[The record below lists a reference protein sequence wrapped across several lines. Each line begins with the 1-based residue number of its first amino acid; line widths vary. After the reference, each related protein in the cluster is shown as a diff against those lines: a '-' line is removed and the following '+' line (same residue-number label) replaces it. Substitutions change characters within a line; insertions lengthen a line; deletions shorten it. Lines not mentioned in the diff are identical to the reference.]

1 MRGRAARWALGL
13 LFLVGCNRS
22 DASETAVDS
31 KAEEKTDAQA
41 PGLQD
46 DPLADLE
53 QRAFPLLVWSA
64 HTVDKEY
71 FDRERFDPRGQLLSA
86 LTNLGLHTPE
96 IFAEPSSDG
105 ATVNVRV
112 RASEE
117 RFRLDD
123 VDSLGRAADRLEEI
137 LVFAQGILDLEDEP
151 LHELEYAAVNGMFA
165 PLDPHTILLTPEE
178 HTDLGV
184 RTKGEFGG
192 IGAQIRSDGRR
203 ILVVS
208 VLSGMPAEKAGLL
221 AGDVLLR
228 VGEEA
233 TVNMT
238 AAEAQAL
245 LRGPVGSTIAVR
257 VRRGKKVLAFDIERD
272 TIKVE
277 SVVAES
283 LPGGV
288 SYLRITTFQEN
299 TAEQVRQALEKAE
312 GEPKGIVFDLRG
324 NSGGLLVQATEI
336 VDQFVSR
343 GELVIVRSGFGREVE
358 EAKEDALLPPGV
370 GVVILVDEESASAA
384 EIVSGGLK
392 ALRRAV
398 VVGRGSFG
406 KGTVQVVRPA
416 NPYGRELALKLTV
429 AEYLVAGDHRIQ
441 TAGVVPDLELQPVE
455 PAGVP
460 GIVRYYDDERFERAR
475 ERSRMANH
483 PSSKHELVA
492 QAAEAPTATL
502 RYLLGAAAR
511 PGEDE
516 PAQAMRDPE
525 VRIAREVALAL
536 EGATDRDARLER
548 LKTTVERLRVEED
561 GHIAAALDDVGVD
574 WSAGTPSKPTQL
586 GITAEVASPTPITA
600 GDPFTLRVKISNASD
615 EPAHRVHVISD
626 CVHDELDGIELMF
639 GKIDPGKTVVRELKA
654 HVMPWH
660 SDFTD
665 EIALQVHVDE
675 PDDVPDADTR
685 VMFDVAGAQRPSLSY
700 DFWIVDD
707 PALAA
712 RAPARPPDE
721 SPTDE
726 PPFAVKGNGDGVLQ
740 PGEQVLLAFVAY
752 NAGPGRS
759 PDARAALRNLSGK
772 QGLIEEGL
780 YPLGTIDAGGS
791 KAGAFGITIGA
802 QADPALPFEL
812 ELVVGDGIARTSAQD
827 KLRFRVLPE
836 ALGRQEA
843 SQGVQV
849 RDEVVRLYGGAHPS
863 ARVVAEATPGTRLLL
878 GGKYGNWRVV
888 VAGDDSRR
896 LFVPGDLDALAPT
909 PSVTRTDLAA
919 LERRVSVRPPEIE
932 LSEHPRAT
940 SAATVKLA
948 GRVTHPQGVRD
959 VVVMVRPPGPSQFDR
974 KVAYDASAE
983 TSNELAFTADVPLE
997 PGGNRIAIIA
1007 RDRAMVE
1014 QRRDV
1019 WIYRA
1024 R

>member
-1 MRGRAARWALGL
+1 ML
-13 LFLVGCNRS
+13 LFGCNRS
-22 DASETAVDS
+22 DASEAAADS
-31 KAEEKTDAQA
+31 KADERSDAQP
-41 PGLQD
+41 PGRED

-71 FDRERFDPRGQLLSA
+71 FDRQRFDPRGQLLSA

-96 IFAEPSSDG
+96 IFAAPSSDG
-105 ATVNVRV
+105 ATIDVRV

-137 LVFAQGILDLEDEP
+137 LVFAQSILDLEEEP
-151 LHELEYAAVNGMFA
+151 LHELEYAAVNGLFA

-208 VLSGMPAEKAGLL
+208 VLEGMPADKAGML
-221 AGDVLLR
+221 AGDVILR
-228 VGEEA
+228 VGDEA

-257 VRRGKKVLAFDIERD
+257 VRRGKKVLSFDIERA
-272 TIKVE
+272 TIKVD
-277 SVVAES
+277 SVIAEA

-299 TAEQVRQALEKAE
+299 TAQQVKEALAKAG
-312 GEPKGIVFDLRG
+312 GEPKGIVFDLRA

-358 EAKEDALLPPGV
+358 EAREDALLPDGV

-392 ALRRAV
+392 ALKRAV

-441 TAGVVPDLELQPVE
+441 TSGVVPDLELQPVE

-460 GIVRYYDDERFERAR
+460 GVVRYYDDERFERAR

-492 QAAEAPTATL
+492 GTSEQPAARL
-502 RYLLGAAAR
+502 RYLLGTAGVTAEGA
-511 PGEDE
+511 PE
-516 PAQAMRDPE
+516 AMRDAE

-536 EGATDRDARLER
+536 HGATDREARLER
-548 LKTTVERLRVEED
+548 LQSTVGRLTADED
-561 GHIAAALDDVGVD
+561 ARIVAALAEVGVD
-574 WSAGTPSKPTQL
+574 WSAGTSIKPPRL
-586 GITAEVASPTPITA
+586 SVTAEVASPTPIPA
-600 GDPFTLRVKISNASD
+600 GDPFTLRVAITNDSD

-639 GKIDPGKTVVRELKA
+639 GKIAPGATVVRELKA

-665 EIALQVHVDE
+665 EIVLLVHVDE
-675 PDDVPDADTR
+675 PDAKPDAEAR
-685 VMFDVAGAQRPSLSY
+685 VMFDVAGAKRPSLSY

-712 RAPARPPDE
+712 HAPKRPPDDN
-721 SPTDE
+721 PTDE

-759 PDARAALRNLSGK
+759 SDARAALRNLSGK

-780 YPLGTIDAGGS
+780 YPLGAIEPGGS
-791 KAGAFGITIGA
+791 KAGAFGITVG
-802 QADPALPFEL
+802 QRADPALPFEL
-812 ELVVGDGIARTSAQD
+812 ELVVGDGVARTSAQD
-827 KLRFRVLPE
+827 KLRFRVLPDAQALE
-836 ALGRQEA
+836 AAQ
-843 SQGVQV
+843 QGVEVQE
-849 RDEVVRLYGGAHPS
+849 EVVRLYGGAHPS
-863 ARVVAEATPGTRLLL
+863 ARVVAEAVPGTRLLL

-888 VAGDDSRR
+888 VTGDEGRR
-896 LFVPGDLDALAPT
+896 LFVPGDLDALVPAT
-909 PSVTRTDLAA
+909 SVTRTDVAR
-919 LERRVSVRPPEIE
+919 LERRVSVQPPTVE
-932 LSEHPRAT
+932 LADYPRSTT
-940 SAATVKLA
+940 SATVTLKGKVA
-948 GRVTHPQGVRD
+948 HPLGVRD
-959 VVVMVRPPGPSQFDR
+959 VVVLVRPPGPSQFDR
-974 KVAYDASAE
+974 KVAYDASPD
-983 TSNELAFTADVPLE
+983 SSPELAFEAEIPLE
-997 PGGNRIAIIA
+997 PGGNRIAILA
-1007 RDRAMVE
+1007 RDRAMVQ

-1019 WIYRA
+1019 WVYRA

>member
-1 MRGRAARWALGL
+1 LLG
-13 LFLVGCNRS
+13 CKRS
-22 DASETAVDS
+22 DASENAVDS
-31 KAEEKTDAQA
+31 RVEEKTDAPSSA
-41 PGLQD
+41 GEEE

-53 QRAFPLLVWSA
+53 RRAFPLLVWSA

-96 IFAEPSSDG
+96 FFAEPSSDG
-105 ATVNVRV
+105 TTVKVRV

-117 RFRLDD
+117 TFRLDD
-123 VDSLGRAADRLEEI
+123 IDSLGTAADRLEEI
-137 LVFAQGILDLEDEP
+137 LVFAQNILDLEAEP

-203 ILVVS
+203 ILVVR
-208 VLSGMPAEKAGLL
+208 VLPGMPAEKSGLL
-221 AGDVLLR
+221 AGDVILR
-228 VGEEA
+228 VGVEA
-233 TVNMT
+233 TVNMS

-257 VRRGKKVLAFDIERD
+257 VRRGSKVLSFDIERD

-277 SVVAES
+277 SVVAEQ

-299 TAEQVRQALEKAE
+299 TAEQVRTALAAA
-312 GEPKGIVFDLRG
+312 GAEPKGIIFDLRG

-336 VDQFVSR
+336 VDQFVQR
-343 GELVIVRSGFGREVE
+343 GELVIVRSGFGREVD
-358 EAKEDALLPPGV
+358 EANEQTLLPAGV

-392 ALRRAV
+392 ALQRAV
-398 VVGRGSFG
+398 IVGRGSFG

-441 TAGVVPDLELQPVE
+441 TRGVVPDLELQPVE

-483 PSSKHELVA
+483 PSAKHEIGEL
-492 QAAEAPTATL
+492 AAERPTATL
-502 RYLLGAAAR
+502 RYLQNANAPLA
-511 PGEDE
+511 ELDE
-516 PAQAMRDPE
+516 EEGGQAMRDPE
-525 VRIAREVALAL
+525 VRIAREVALAMQGKIDGPARIAEL
-536 EGATDRDARLER
+536 QSAVTKLRAEEDARI
-548 LKTTVERLRVEED
+548 
-561 GHIAAALDDVGVD
+561 GAALGDVGID
-574 WSAGTPSKPTQL
+574 WSVGASTKPPQL
-586 GITAEVASPTPITA
+586 VVTAEVVSSTPIAA
-600 GDPFTLRVKISNASD
+600 GDPFTLRVKVTNEAD
-615 EPAHRVHVISD
+615 EPAHRVHAISD
-626 CVHDELDGIELMF
+626 CVHDELDGIEVMF
-639 GKIDPGKTVVRELKA
+639 GKIDPGKTAVRELKA

-665 EIALQVHVDE
+665 ELTLQVHVDE
-675 PDDVPDADTR
+675 PGKAPAAETR
-685 VMFDVAGAQRPSLSY
+685 VMFDVVGSKQPSLSY
-700 DFWIVDD
+700 EFWIVDD
-707 PALAA
+707 PELAA
-712 RAPARPPDE
+712 KAPARPPAE
-721 SPTDE
+721 SATDE
-726 PPFAVKGNGDGVLQ
+726 PPFTVEGNGDGVLQ
-740 PGEQVLLAFVAY
+740 PGEQVLLAFVAH

-780 YPLGTIDAGGS
+780 YPLGAIEPGGS
-791 KAGAFGITIGA
+791 KSGAFGITIGE

-812 ELVVGDGIARTSAQD
+812 ELVVGDGMARTAAQD

-836 ALGRQEA
+836 APEMQAA
-843 SQGVQV
+843 SEGVTV
-849 RDEVVRLYGGAHPS
+849 RDEAVRLYNGAHPS
-863 ARVVAEATPGTRLLL
+863 ARVVAEASPGTRLLL
-878 GGKYGNWRVV
+878 GGKFGNWRVV
-888 VAGDDSRR
+888 IAGDDSRR
-896 LFVPGDLDALAPT
+896 LFVPGDLDALEPAA
-909 PSVTRTDLAA
+909 SVSRTDVDQLA
-919 LERRVSVRPPEIE
+919 RRVSVLPPEITIDAY
-932 LSEHPRAT
+932 PRAT
-940 SAATVKLA
+940 SAATVTVA
-948 GRVTHPQGVRD
+948 GKVTHPQGVRD

-974 KVAYDASAE
+974 KVAYDASPKLDRE
-983 TSNELAFTADVPLE
+983 HAFSVDVPLE
-997 PGGNRIAIIA
+997 PGGNRIAILA
-1007 RDRAMVE
+1007 RDGGSVQ